1 MGINHI
7 DDRRVSGVDLG
18 LCRTRSGG
26 SLPASDE
33 PSGFVLVA
41 GNSVIGA
48 VINTALA
55 TLITLSVMSLSF
67 AAYHTL
73 MIRDAAIAAASK
85 AGRVSA
91 PEQNKYLLRLLDQ
104 NLPDLATYEVSPLG
118 TGEFVGVRITS
129 QLPGFGFIQP
139 PAISIQAI
147 APKERVS

>member
-1 MGINHI
+1 M
-7 DDRRVSGVDLG
+7 
-18 LCRTRSGG
+18 
-26 SLPASDE
+26 
-33 PSGFVLVA
+33 
-41 GNSVIGA
+41 IGA

-73 MIRDAAIAAASK
+73 MIRDAAITAASK

-91 PEQNKYLLRLLDQ
+91 PEQNKYLLRLLNQ

-118 TGEFVGVRITS
+118 AGEFVGVRITS

>member
-26 SLPASDE
+26 SLPASHE

-104 NLPDLATYEVSPLG
+104 NLPDLARYEIAPLG
-118 TGEFVGVRITS
+118 TGEFVGVRVTS
-129 QLPGFGFIQP
+129 HLPGFGFLEP